1 MDEENP
7 KKARAKRRR
16 GIPGAVYKRPV
27 APRARTKPWLTVII
41 RAEHYAMLREL
52 GKYYKVPIGKM
63 AASMILERFPIILKE
78 SDPASAAQLEKEH
91 RNDKDL
97 SDLLDIGR

>member
-1 MDEENP
+1 MDKEKP
-7 KKARAKRRR
+7 KYRRLKKIEGAK
-16 GIPGAVYKRPV
+16 YKRPI

-52 GKYYKVPIGKM
+52 GQYYRVPIGKM
-63 AASMILERFPIILKE
+63 ASSMILQRFLEILKE
-78 SDPASAAQLEKEH
+78 SDPEMAAALEEEH

-97 SDLLDIGR
+97 ADLLDLGR